1 MKATIEVKDRKEA
14 DAIRTAL
21 EDPVVRAQVVVVGT
35 LKALTPKAQARVLLF
50 AKDTFEESWDAADKA
65 GAK

>member
-1 MKATIEVKDRKEA
+1 MKASIEVKDRKEA

-21 EDPVVRAQVVVVGT
+21 DDPVLRAQVVIVGT
-35 LKALTPKAQARVLLF
+35 LKALPSDRARQRVLAF
-50 AKDTFEESWDAADKA
+50 VTDTLAEEQG